1 MPGCRNKGV
10 WEMSDLEEL
19 FERSDEL
26 RIILD
31 ESKESELFE
40 YINRFTAD
48 EISEVFSMLV
58 VQVEDPTWTTYYLK
72 VMIVNCLRQ
81 IVDARTK
88 RERKDWSNKTI
99 QIMRAYFGE
108 TYRYTESGYKVL
120 QASRD
125 GSFKL
130 LNKTVME
137 HEHIKE
143 LAEKIA
149 QKNPKLSKSAIAKH
163 LKQNHDIK
171 LAESTIRD
179 IIRDREIAEDTDPF
193 SFD

>member
-1 MPGCRNKGV
+1 
-10 WEMSDLEEL
+10 MSDLDEL

-26 RIILD
+26 RTILD
-31 ESKESELFE
+31 ESKESELSE

-48 EISEVFSMLV
+48 EISEVFGMLV

-72 VMIVNCLRQ
+72 LMTVNCLRQ
-81 IVDARTK
+81 IVGARTK
-88 RERKDWSNKTI
+88 REKKNLARKI
-99 QIMRAYFGE
+99 ALIMRAYLGQ
-108 TYRYTESGYKVL
+108 THRYTEAGYKVV
-120 QASRD
+120 QASED
-125 GSFKL
+125 GRLNL

-179 IIRDREIAEDTDPF
+179 IIRDREFAEDTDPF

>member
-1 MPGCRNKGV
+1 MI
-10 WEMSDLEEL
+10 DLEEL

-26 RIILD
+26 RSILD
-31 ESKESELFE
+31 ESKKTELSEYL
-40 YINRFTAD
+40 NRFTVD
-48 EISEVFSMLV
+48 EIGNFFDMLL
-58 VQVEDPTWTTYYLK
+58 VQIDDPEQATKYLRA
-72 VMIVNCLRQ
+72 MINNCLSQ

-88 RERKDWSNKTI
+88 RERKDLSNKTI

-130 LNKTVME
+130 WSKTVME

-143 LAEKIA
+143 LADKIA

-179 IIRDREIAEDTDPF
+179 IIRDREFAEDTDPF

>member
-19 FERSDEL
+19 FERADEL
-26 RIILD
+26 RSILD
-31 ESKESELFE
+31 ESGETELFE
-40 YINRFTAD
+40 YINQFTAD
-48 EISEVFSMLV
+48 EIGKFFDMLLI
-58 VQVEDPTWTTYYLK
+58 QIDDPEQATKYLRA
-72 VMIVNCLRQ
+72 MINNCLYQ

-88 RERKDWSNKTI
+88 RERKDLSNKTI
-99 QIMRAYFGE
+99 QIMQTYFKE
-108 TYRYTESGYKVL
+108 IYRKTEAGYKL
-120 QASRD
+120 IQASQR
-125 GSFKL
+125 GW
-130 LNKTVME
+130 LNLKQKTVME

-143 LAEKIA
+143 LADKIA
-149 QKNPKLSKSAIAKH
+149 QNNPKLSKSAIAKI
-163 LKQNHDIK
+163 LKRNQDIK

>member
-1 MPGCRNKGV
+1 
-10 WEMSDLEEL
+10 MSDLDEL

-31 ESKESELFE
+31 ESNKSGLSE
-40 YINRFTAD
+40 YINQFTAD
-48 EISEVFSMLV
+48 EIGDIFGMLLVMLLEVQDDLPKATKYL
-58 VQVEDPTWTTYYLK
+58 QVMTK
-72 VMIVNCLRQ
+72 NCRHQ

-88 RERKDWSNKTI
+88 RERKDLSNKTI
-99 QIMRAYFGE
+99 QIMRTYFGQ
-108 TYRYTESGYKVL
+108 THRYTEAGYKVV
-120 QASRD
+120 QASQD
-125 GSFKL
+125 GRLNL
-130 LNKTVME
+130 LNKTVAE

-149 QKNPKLSKSAIAKH
+149 QKNPKLSKSAIAKI
-163 LKQNHDIK
+163 LKRNHDIK

-179 IIRDREIAEDTDPF
+179 IIRDREIVEDTDPF

>member
-1 MPGCRNKGV
+1 MIDR
-10 WEMSDLEEL
+10 EEP

-31 ESKESELFE
+31 ESKESELSE
-40 YINRFTAD
+40 YLNRFTAD
-48 EISEVFSMLV
+48 EISEVFGTLA

-99 QIMRAYFGE
+99 QIMRAYFGN
-108 TYRYTESGYKVL
+108 TYRYTESGYKVVR
-120 QASRD
+120 ASRD

-143 LAEKIA
+143 LADKIA
-149 QKNPKLSKSAIAKH
+149 QNNPKLSKLAIAKILTTYNAANYMEH
-163 LKQNHDIK
+163 N
-171 LAESTIRD
+171 E
-179 IIRDREIAEDTDPF
+179 F
-193 SFD
+193 

>member
-1 MPGCRNKGV
+1 MI
-10 WEMSDLEEL
+10 DLEEL

-26 RIILD
+26 RSILD
-31 ESKESELFE
+31 KSKKTELSEYL
-40 YINRFTAD
+40 NRFTAD
-48 EISEVFSMLV
+48 EISEVFGMLV

-72 VMIVNCLRQ
+72 VMTVNCLRQ

-88 RERKDWSNKTI
+88 REKKNLARKI
-99 QIMRAYFGE
+99 ALIMRAYLGQ
-108 TYRYTESGYKVL
+108 THRYTEAGYKVV
-120 QASRD
+120 QASQD
-125 GSFKL
+125 GRLNL
-130 LNKTVME
+130 LNKTVAE

-143 LAEKIA
+143 LADKIA
-149 QKNPKLSKSAIAKH
+149 QNNPKLSKSAIAKI
-163 LKQNHDIK
+163 LKRNHDIK

>member
-1 MPGCRNKGV
+1 MIA
-10 WEMSDLEEL
+10 LEEL

-26 RIILD
+26 RNILD
-31 ESKESELFE
+31 ESKKTELSEYL
-40 YINRFTAD
+40 NRFTAD
-48 EISEVFSMLV
+48 EISEVFSMLA

-99 QIMRAYFGE
+99 QIMQAYFGQ

-120 QASRD
+120 QASQR
-125 GSFKL
+125 GW
-130 LNKTVME
+130 LNLKMKTMME

-143 LAEKIA
+143 LADKMA
-149 QKNPKLSKSAIAKH
+149 QNNPKLSKTAMAKI
-163 LKQNHDIK
+163 LKRKHDIK
-171 LAESTIRD
+171 LAESTIRN